1 MALLA
6 AVHRTAN
13 KRARLSRPAPRKRH
27 RRVEIESGGPS
38 RALQSVRGLTGVC

>member
-1 MALLA
+1 MKLLA

-13 KRARLSRPAPRKRH
+13 KRPLSRPAPRKRH
-27 RRVEIESGGPS
+27 RRVVIDGEPS